1 MLNKE
6 DMTNSVCLL
15 SSSPSTE
22 KKSSKYDDHIK
33 HKSLVP
39 NFHMAWATLEKAV
52 TEDTEPKGKT
62 FFGKFWDFWFRGST
76 QLDKHRFVVIYGL
89 TFFFCLTPN
98 LRVTVA
104 LSGKSSGLTVC
115 TRNPLL
121 TSFMVA
127 PDEPTD
133 CSIPARPKSA
143 TLRRSSQDMA
153 AGLTFRLKTLDSGHP
168 SKIES
173 CR

>member
-62 FFGKFWDFWFRGST
+62 FFWEILGFLVSGQYATRQASLCSHLWPYFFLLLNSKPAGHCRPFW
-76 QLDKHRFVVIYGL
+76 QVIWVDSL
-89 TFFFCLTPN
+89 HKESF
-98 LRVTVA
+98 A
-104 LSGKSSGLTVC
+104 D
-115 TRNPLL
+115 LL
-121 TSFMVA
+121 HGRA
-127 PDEPTD
+127 
-133 CSIPARPKSA
+133 
-143 TLRRSSQDMA
+143 
-153 AGLTFRLKTLDSGHP
+153 
-168 SKIES
+168 
-173 CR
+173 